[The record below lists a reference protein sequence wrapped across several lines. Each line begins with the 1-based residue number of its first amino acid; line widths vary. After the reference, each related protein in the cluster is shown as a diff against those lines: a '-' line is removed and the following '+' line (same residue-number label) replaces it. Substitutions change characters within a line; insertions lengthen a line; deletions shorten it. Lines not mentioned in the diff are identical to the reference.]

1 MDRRNIEKIAKT
13 TEDRILLAKIWDKI
27 RTGMQRNIPA
37 NTCFLSP
44 RELELSRFLFGNR
57 EDLLSSGGYADAER
71 KMLGFFPDYM
81 DPEPAAFPLQSLR
94 LRCGEELGHRT
105 ILGSLMGLGIER
117 NLLGDIAMEPEGPV
131 LFCAGSIADF
141 ITMELTRCG
150 RAHVKVSAAPLDEL
164 SILPRAWVPV
174 SGTVAS
180 LRIDCVLGLL
190 TGASRSDTDN
200 LIRRD
205 AVSLNH
211 QVVNK
216 PSTLVAE
223 GDVLSV
229 RGFGRAELLE
239 IGGETKKGRMRIVL
253 KKYI

>member
-1 MDRRNIEKIAKT
+1 MAPVEEKL
-13 TEDRILLAKIWDKI
+13 LLARFADLEKQAERGHK
-27 RTGMQRNIPA
+27 P
-37 NTCFLSP
+37 CF
-44 RELELSRFLFGNR
+44 SRFLDPGELRLFSAQMR
-57 EDLLSSGGYADAER
+57 PRLPFLLWGGYPDAER